1 MVKRFSY
8 YITLL
13 AVVLLSACSSDEATN
28 EQPLP
33 EGMGRIRI
41 TICTPETVGGDSQS
55 PISRAVNT
63 TTIWLDPD
71 HEWERLQTFR
81 ILICD
86 ADNKVVQIIA
96 GDKNDMTAVSGT
108 SYPYKQS
115 AEKTSQPLPAGT
127 YNIYATANYADGY
140 TVGQTVNPD
149 ATVKFANGYSPTGTT
164 AFGDANPIPM
174 TGRLT
179 GISVSNGSST
189 NVTIAVWRVLS
200 KLQFYFTNESK
211 EQVDIYGIEV
221 EPVNTDSENKGLVYL
236 FSKDDLTST
245 DNFDAG
251 GVTLPLS
258 VETGRVRYETSTTDP
273 LQTLNAYSGTGEKPT
288 GTLFFYVNETDA
300 TYTTTQNQL
309 SLRFKI
315 KRGGTIQEV
324 RYGVTTNYEDGENKP
339 KGFNVIRR
347 NDWIHIPIILTDW
360 QFRVE
365 PIAFAPI
372 AGYPATLLSSD
383 ALTATFSTGGMIALQ
398 PFVKKKGDNTWL
410 DYSDTRITNLSVTWK
425 NSNGVNVSGNDKIV
439 KTAFAYD
446 PVTRSIIGELNNNLG
461 SGTYMTTFTVNA
473 QLDNYPYSFT
483 FNVILQK

>member
-1 MVKRFSY
+1 MTMVKHLFY

-33 EGMGRIRI
+33 EGMGCIRI
-41 TICTPETVGGDSQS
+41 TICTPKTVGGDSQS

-63 TTIWLDPD
+63 TTTWLDPD

-86 ADNKVVQIIA
+86 ADNKIVQIIT

-127 YNIYATANYADGY
+127 YNIYATANYVDGY
-140 TVGQTVNPD
+140 SVGETVDPD
-149 ATVKFANGYSPTGTT
+149 ETVKFTNGYSTTGTV

-179 GISVSNGSST
+179 DILVNNGSST
-189 NVTIAVWRVLS
+189 IATITVWRVMS

-221 EPVNTDSENKGLVYL
+221 EPVNTDSEDKGLVYL
-236 FSKDDLTST
+236 FSKDDLTSAA
-245 DNFDAG
+245 NLSAG
-251 GVTLPLS
+251 GVTLPTS
-258 VETGRVRYETSTTDP
+258 VETGRVRYETSTADP
-273 LQTLNAYSGTGEKPT
+273 LQTLGAYSGTGDKPT
-288 GTLFFYVNETDA
+288 GILFFYVNETDA

-315 KRGGTIQEV
+315 KRGGTTQEV
-324 RYGVTTNYEDGENKP
+324 RYGVTTNYEDGEDKP

-347 NDWIHIPIILTDW
+347 NDWIHIPVVLTDW

-365 PIAFAPI
+365 PLAFVPI
-372 AGYPATLLSSD
+372 AGYPAKTLSSD

-398 PFVKKKGDNTWL
+398 PFVKKYNDPTWR
-410 DYSDTRITNLSVTWK
+410 DFSDSEITNVTVTYKCKAGSEDMIATAFTYDSVTK
-425 NSNGVNVSGNDKIV
+425 
-439 KTAFAYD
+439 
-446 PVTRSIIGELNNNLG
+446 SIIGELNNNLNA
-461 SGTYMTTFTVNA
+461 GTYMTTFTVNA
-473 QLDNYPYSFT
+473 TLGSYGYSFT
-483 FNVILQK
+483 FNVVLKK